1 MATLESPVSHYRGG
15 WKLVIGDTS
24 EVLRDDVIIQTAPA
38 NLGISNQQEKTPAA
52 RSLVPQTT
60 LHVWRQAL
68 GPQPGVS
75 LQAWGQQ
82 VSSA

>member
-24 EVLRDDVIIQTAPA
+24 EVLRDDVIIQTAPT
-38 NLGISNQQEKTPAA
+38 NLGISNKAPAA